1 MDDLNTIIRCLQ
13 QKKKAM
19 LWTNKDIV
27 ERSGYSINTVGKIM
41 RGENTN
47 LYAFLDVC
55 EVLGIEVRVV

>member
-1 MDDLNTIIRCLQ
+1 MDDLNTIIKCLQ

-19 LWTNKDIV
+19 RWTDKV
-27 ERSGYSINTVGKIM
+27 VAERSGYSINTIGKVM

-55 EVLGIEVRVV
+55 KTLGIEVRVV